1 MFHISYFTYIFKS
14 VSINNVMIALEQFI
28 RKPVSDEERFKEAKS
43 WGYTDRQA
51 KKYVEL
57 AKFNGLN
64 ILGEL
69 KK

>member
-1 MFHISYFTYIFKS
+1 MD
-14 VSINNVMIALEQFI
+14 ALDHFI
-28 RKPVSDEERFKEAKS
+28 RMPVSDEERFKEAKG

-51 KKYVEL
+51 KRYVEL